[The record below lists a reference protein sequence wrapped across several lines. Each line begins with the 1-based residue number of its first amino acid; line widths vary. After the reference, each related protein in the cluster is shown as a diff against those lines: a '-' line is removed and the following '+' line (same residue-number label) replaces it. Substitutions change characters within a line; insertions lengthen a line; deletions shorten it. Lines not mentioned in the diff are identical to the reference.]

1 MAEKCTHPV
10 LYLGQFGQV
19 RILAHPGN
27 FDPLNYT
34 LLAIIFEKITFGVGW
49 GTQGKKGIEV
59 KLRSIE
65 ISSDFYVP

>member
-49 GTQGKKGIEV
+49 GT
-59 KLRSIE
+59 
-65 ISSDFYVP
+65 